1 MHLAHAAI
9 RLMEIRVRDDDSGWL
24 VVGKDLNS
32 QKLKSQKGEGDSLFT
47 PEALASCTDFA
58 RGND

>member
-1 MHLAHAAI
+1 M
-9 RLMEIRVRDDDSGWL
+9 RDDGSGWL
-24 VVGKDLNS
+24 VVGEDLNS
-32 QKLKSQKGEGDSLFT
+32 QKLKSQKGAGDSLFT